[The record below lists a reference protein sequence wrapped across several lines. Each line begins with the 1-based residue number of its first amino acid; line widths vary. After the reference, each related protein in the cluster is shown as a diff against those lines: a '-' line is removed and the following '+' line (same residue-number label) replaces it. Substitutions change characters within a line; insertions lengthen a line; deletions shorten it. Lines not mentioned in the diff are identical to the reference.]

1 MIFNIMVGC
10 NDVYV
15 PPLYTMLDTSS
26 ESSFQP
32 SGNTVSPFQQEVITS
47 ITELQGQKKLTDVEI
62 SKLEET
68 AADTK
73 DHLKSL
79 EKAVSEIRE
88 MARDAKHISIGVD
101 GRNGLRGTLDH
112 LVKDVSKLSSDVE
125 IVKKAADDYVGTK
138 EFLKRVILAS
148 FMGIIGQVT
157 FAVWYVSAQHAQ
169 QESMKADVTRLLA
182 RMDSQADANSPK
194 ALLK

>member
-1 MIFNIMVGC
+1 
-10 NDVYV
+10 
-15 PPLYTMLDTSS
+15 MLDN
-26 ESSFQP
+26 SFSDHGSADDFKP
-32 SGNTVSPFQQEVITS
+32 SNVTHFQQEVITS

-68 AADTK
+68 TSDTK

-101 GRNGLRGTLDH
+101 GRNGLRGTLDN
-112 LVKDVSKLSSDVE
+112 LTKEVAKLSADVQT
-125 IVKKAADDYVGTK
+125 VKKAADDYVGTK
-138 EFLKRVILAS
+138 DFLKRVILGS
-148 FMGIIGQVT
+148 FMGIVGQVT
-157 FAVWYVSAQHAQ
+157 FAAWYVSAQHTQ
-169 QESMKADVTRLLA
+169 QEAMKADVSRLLA
-182 RMDSQADANSPK
+182 RMDRQADANNPR